1 MLLLLLYYLQNNLKK
16 CHRAGGPV
24 VSTLANALSPLYFE
38 VTEAMEVMATEEP
51 CDVACK
57 FGDGLL
63 AIEDYPQGF
72 PRPGKTHCLYLLE
85 ISHFHFPCKRRLL
98 VNSHCDHIDNS
109 EHYFSKT
116 FYKTKAF
123 LLKYHSAWSI

>member
-1 MLLLLLYYLQNNLKK
+1 MALFRSYNGQIYGRV
-16 CHRAGGPV
+16 CGGPV
-24 VSTLANALSPLYFE
+24 VSTLANAFSPLYFE

-72 PRPGKTHCLYLLE
+72 PRPATHPYPFNDSVVIYIRHIGPGVCVGQAWQEGRELQQV
-85 ISHFHFPCKRRLL
+85 PQRLCSDIL
-98 VNSHCDHIDNS
+98 MVKQ
-109 EHYFSKT
+109 YR
-116 FYKTKAF
+116 
-123 LLKYHSAWSI
+123 

>member
-1 MLLLLLYYLQNNLKK
+1 MLLLLLYYLQKNLKK

-98 VNSHCDHIDNS
+98 VNSHCDHITILS
-109 EHYFSKT
+109 ITLAKPSIKPKR
-116 FYKTKAF
+116 FY
-123 LLKYHSAWSI
+123 